1 MQILTKISG
10 KSKDYLPLLDMINQG
25 VQVKADSVEKHL
37 ANEKLVTFLEQDI
50 ERTGLEKI
58 LLHYKQNKEK
68 KIPFLPVD
76 KLISEDEIDDIML
89 VLKEVLSS
97 GRFTSGPYIP
107 TFEKAIAE
115 YLGKKYVIATSSGTD
130 ALMISLISAGVHP
143 GDEVILPANSFA
155 ATENAVLAIGAV
167 PVYADID
174 PETYCLSP
182 SEIEKH
188 ITDKTV
194 CILPVHLYGKQA
206 DMKAISAIAKQHG
219 LKIIEDGCQAI
230 GSSGLGAYGDGL
242 VLSFNPYKNL
252 GVCGKAG
259 AIATNDEALAEKC
272 MEISYHGFEAGK
284 KNVKRSDYGFNSKI
298 DNLQAAI
305 GLERMKYLGLQ
316 NFKRFYLAK
325 RYIDQLQTL
334 EDEGYMKLPTL
345 TDDHVWHLFP
355 IRVLKGERDE
365 LAAKLLEMGIE
376 TDVYYPV
383 LSHQHQTN
391 LVSQKYRQTTLPHT
405 EKAAQQLLHL
415 PLYPGMPLQDQEK
428 VIEGVH
434 HVIKS
439 SVQ

>member
-1 MQILTKISG
+1 MQ
-10 KSKDYLPLLDMINQG
+10 
-25 VQVKADSVEKHL
+25 
-37 ANEKLVTFLEQDI
+37 
-50 ERTGLEKI
+50 
-58 LLHYKQNKEK
+58 
-68 KIPFLPVD
+68 
-76 KLISEDEIDDIML
+76 

-107 TFEKAIAE
+107 KFEKTLAA

-174 PETYCLSP
+174 PDTYCLAAN
-182 SEIEKH
+182 EIEKH

-206 DMKAISAIAKQHG
+206 DMKAISTIAKRHG
-219 LKIIEDGCQAI
+219 LSIIEDGCQAI
-230 GSSGLGAYGDGL
+230 GSSGLGAFGDGL

-272 MEISYHGFEAGK
+272 MEISYHGFEPGK

-325 RYIDQLQTL
+325 RYIDQLKTL
-334 EDEGYMKLPTL
+334 EDEGYIKLPKL

-355 IRVLKGERDE
+355 IRVVKGSRDE
-365 LAAKLLEMGIE
+365 LAEKLLEMGIE
-376 TDVYYPV
+376 TDVYYPI

-391 LVSQKYRQTTLPHT
+391 LVSQKYRQTELPHT
-405 EKAAQQLLHL
+405 EKAVQQLLHL

-439 SVQ
+439 SIQ

>member
-10 KSKDYLPLLDMINQG
+10 KSKDYLPLLNMINQG
-25 VQVKADSVEKHL
+25 VQGKSNLVEKNL
-37 ANEKLVTFLEQDI
+37 ANEKLMTFLEQDI

-58 LLHYKQNKEK
+58 LFHYKQNEEK

-89 VLKEVLSS
+89 VLKEVLHS

-107 TFEKAIAE
+107 LFEKTLAE

-130 ALMISLISAGVHP
+130 ALIISLIAAGVTP

-174 PETYCLSP
+174 PETYCLAP

-188 ITDKTV
+188 ITEKTV

-206 DMKAISAIAKQHG
+206 DMEAISTIAKHHD

-230 GSSGLGAYGDGL
+230 GSSGLGAFGDGL

-272 MEISYHGFEAGK
+272 MEISYHGFESGK

-325 RYIDQLQTL
+325 KYIEQLQVL
-334 EDEGYMKLPTL
+334 EEEGYIKLPKL

-355 IRVLKGERDE
+355 IRVLKGDRDE
-365 LAAKLLEMGIE
+365 MAEQLLELGIE
-376 TDVYYPV
+376 TDVYYPI

-391 LVSQKYRQTTLPHT
+391 LVSKKYKQTTLPQT
-405 EKAAQQLLHL
+405 EKAAEQLLHL

-439 SVQ
+439 FIQ